1 MVVVTELMISHE
13 ENNHEGNDTVVT
25 IRHKFIL
32 VFSYSLI
39 SMRLIDYRTVV
50 STNTCYYSENQ
61 VFGGVTIRVLCSK
74 RGCY

>member
-39 SMRLIDYRTVV
+39 SMRLI
-50 STNTCYYSENQ
+50 YY
-61 VFGGVTIRVLCSK
+61 FDT
-74 RGCY
+74 